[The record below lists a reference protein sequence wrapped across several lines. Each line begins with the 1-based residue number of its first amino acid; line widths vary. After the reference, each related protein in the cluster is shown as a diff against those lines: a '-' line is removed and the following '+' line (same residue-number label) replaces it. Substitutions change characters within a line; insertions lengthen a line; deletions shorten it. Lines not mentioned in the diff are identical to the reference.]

1 MKPGTIGEP
10 NLAALIGSGIG
21 SISGL
26 IAVGVAP
33 SVMEHN
39 PRLLLAHPTIGL
51 FCFALGGLFGWFVGG
66 WLGRRLSHPS
76 RQQQG
81 YVLGGV
87 IGGLIPFAA
96 FVLLGWFLW
105 TH

>member
-33 SVMEHN
+33 SVIEHN